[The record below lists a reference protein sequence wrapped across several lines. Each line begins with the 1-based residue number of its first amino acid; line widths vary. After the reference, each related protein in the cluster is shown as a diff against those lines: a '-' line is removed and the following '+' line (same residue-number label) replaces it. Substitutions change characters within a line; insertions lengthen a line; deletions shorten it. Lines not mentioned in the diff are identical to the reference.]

1 MEDTV
6 TKKSFM
12 ILLFVIS
19 LCFPAIAFSEIVDKE
34 VSQYIEEGM
43 KYGDSGKF
51 NEAVESFNKAITLD
65 SKNPKAYMM
74 IGMAYLQL
82 SQIDKAIENLR
93 KSIELNPKNYEVY
106 APLSAAYQS
115 VGKTAEAISYYV
127 KFIDIC
133 PDPILKAQ
141 TYTLLGD
148 LYKRNGESD
157 KAKDALDHAIIIFKV
172 QKDEKNAKA
181 IQMIK
186 EEINNA
192 EPNKSETP
200 KIKR

>member
-1 MEDTV
+1 MV
-6 TKKSFM
+6 KKSFV

-19 LCFPAIAFSEIVDKE
+19 LCFPVIVFSEIVDKE

-51 NEAVESFNKAITLD
+51 NEAIESFNKAITLD

-93 KSIELNPKNYEVY
+93 KSIELNPNNYEAY
-106 APLSAAYQS
+106 APLSAVYQS
-115 VGKTAEAISYYV
+115 VGRTAEAISCYV
-127 KFIDIC
+127 KFIDVC

-157 KAKDALDHAIIIFKV
+157 KAKDALDHAIKIFNE

-186 EEINNA
+186 EEINNMELKKA
-192 EPNKSETP
+192 GAP
-200 KIKR
+200 KN